1 MIFKKN
7 NNFNTRK
14 IHRYLGVFIGI
25 QFLFWTLG
33 GVYFSWNNMDDVHGE
48 TLLKQEKKYFKGL
61 NFSVVQKGIDSL
73 KTDVLIDSIN
83 AIDLME
89 AFGKPIVVFNYFE
102 GSNLKIQLID
112 AETGK
117 LRPPY
122 SGQEC
127 LELVEQQLKEPIPI
141 IKAVFLKKHTTDDH
155 HEYRGKPLPAYA
167 FTLDHPTNTTIYVST
182 ELGQIT
188 SVRNN
193 NWRRFDFLWMLHTMD
208 YNTRDHITNWV
219 LRIFSVLGI
228 LTIFSGFYLFYL
240 TSRTFGKNRKGR
252 KKKIF

>member
-1 MIFKKN
+1 MNFKKN
-7 NNFNTRK
+7 RNYNTRK
-14 IHRYLGVFIGI
+14 IHRYLGIFMGI

-33 GVYFSWNNMDDVHGE
+33 GIYFSWNNMDDVHGE
-48 TLLKQEKKYFKGL
+48 TLLKQEKKYFKDV
-61 NFSVVQKGIDSL
+61 NFSIVQRGIDSL
-73 KTDVLIDSIN
+73 KTSIKIDSVF

-89 AFGKPIVVFNYFE
+89 AFSKPVLIFKYFE
-102 GSNLKIQLID
+102 RKQLKIQLID

-117 LRPPY
+117 LRTAF

-127 LELVEQQLKEPIPI
+127 LEMVEQQLKEPIPI
-141 IKAVFLKKHTTDDH
+141 IKAVFLKKHTVGDH

-167 FTLDHPTNTTIYVST
+167 FTLDHPTKTTIYVST

-208 YNTRDHITNWV
+208 YNTRDHITNWI
-219 LRIFSVLGI
+219 LRLFSLMGI
-228 LTIFSGFYLFYL
+228 LTVLSGFYLFYL
-240 TSRTFGKNRKGR
+240 TSSTFRKNGKRG
-252 KKKIF
+252 KKIFF

>member
-1 MIFKKN
+1 MKFKKN
-7 NNFNTRK
+7 RNYNIRK
-14 IHRYLGVFIGI
+14 THRYLGVFIGI

-33 GVYFSWNNMDDVHGE
+33 GLYFSWNNMDDVHGD
-48 TLLKQEKKYFKGL
+48 TLLKQEKKHIEAID
-61 NFSVVQKGIDSL
+61 FSQVQKGIDSL
-73 KTDVLIDSIN
+73 ENEINIDSIHSIN
-83 AIDLME
+83 LIIALE
-89 AFGKPIVVFNYFE
+89 KPLVQFKYF
-102 GSNLKIQLID
+102 SNNHIKIQLIE
-112 AETGK
+112 AETGN
-117 LRPPY
+117 LRPPF

-127 LELVEQQLKEPIPI
+127 LELAEQQLIEQIPI
-141 IKAVFLKKHTTDDH
+141 IKAEFLEKQTTGAH
-155 HEYRGKPLPAYA
+155 HEYRKKPLPAYA

-208 YNTRDHITNWV
+208 YSTRDYITNWV

-240 TSRTFGKNRKGR
+240 TSPSVKRFSNIKSE
-252 KKKIF
+252 

>member
-7 NNFNTRK
+7 DNYNTRK

-48 TLLKQEKKYFKGL
+48 TLLKQEENYLKDL

-73 KTDVLIDSIN
+73 KTEAIIDSVI

-89 AFGKPIVVFNYFE
+89 AFGKPMIVFKYFE
-102 GSNLKIQLID
+102 GDHLKIQLIE

-117 LRPPY
+117 LRPAF

-141 IKAVFLKKHTTDDH
+141 TKAVFLNKHTTNAH

-219 LRIFSVLGI
+219 LRIFSVMGI
-228 LTIFSGFYLFYL
+228 LTVFSGFYLFYL
-240 TSRTFGKNRKGR
+240 TSRTFRKNRKG
-252 KKKIF
+252 KKKNFF